1 MAVVEEELS
10 DVSAKKS
17 RHWLVYMIETRSG
30 KLYTGI
36 TTDLDRRFRQHLG
49 EIKGGARFFHSDPVA
64 KVVFREHSDSRSAAT
79 RREMNIKKLTRS
91 QKLLL
96 VAGYSKA

>member
-36 TTDLDRRFRQHLG
+36 TTDLDRRFRQHS
-49 EIKGGARFFHSDPVA
+49 GG
-64 KVVFREHSDSRSAAT
+64 
-79 RREMNIKKLTRS
+79 N
-91 QKLLL
+91 
-96 VAGYSKA
+96 